1 MKCLNKFE
9 LVTNFI
15 CTKTLYLF
23 IKWCWDVH
31 AFYEQLFPGKHKWK
45 HDMCML
51 CSVCGRCTGYGVD
64 CVNQGQADRNPG
76 TACGCGA
83 GDSGCSEC
91 GVCRT
96 CAAEAP
102 DMDGDDIDRQILEK
116 SKELLSIDLMLGTCI
131 WTKKGLET
139 CFTFSSVVY
148 AWVFISVVWN
158 FMFLN
163 SLLKS
168 YSWWLFLVKT
178 GFFLLLCR
186 QKCSCSFRAVL

>member
-1 MKCLNKFE
+1 
-9 LVTNFI
+9 
-15 CTKTLYLF
+15 
-23 IKWCWDVH
+23 
-31 AFYEQLFPGKHKWK
+31 
-45 HDMCML
+45 MCML

-131 WTKKGLET
+131 CTKKVLET
-139 CFTFSSVVY
+139 CFILVQWCMHGF
-148 AWVFISVVWN
+148 
-158 FMFLN
+158 
-163 SLLKS
+163 
-168 YSWWLFLVKT
+168 LFLWPEISCTVI
-178 GFFLLLCR
+178 CR
-186 QKCSCSFRAVL
+186 M